1 MSINSITDRFG
12 KKLNLYAENIDSEAL
27 LTNSVNAT
35 TVTADVLFS
44 TSYSQSASDLTEI
57 AATSLGPTLGDVAPV
72 GFVSG
77 IPASYTIHQ
86 DEKKAVNINT
96 SMYKYTLSLKGLF
109 DLSVGLPSAA
119 LQCVYSMTYPVDPRY
134 LNASVIY
141 KQGKA
146 LNILNSGNVYLDTP
160 YLATVDTSV
169 LGEMKLIFRL
179 YSHINI
185 PQASTLSND
194 FHIELV
200 EA

>member
-12 KKLNLYAENIDSEAL
+12 EKLNLYAENIDSETL
-27 LTNSVNAT
+27 LAGSIEAT
-35 TVTADVLFS
+35 TVTADTCFS
-44 TSYSQSASDLTEI
+44 TSYPQSASDLTEYN
-57 AATSLGPTLGDVAPV
+57 ATSRYVLSDVAPV
-72 GFVSG
+72 GFVSE
-77 IPASYTIHQ
+77 IPASYTMHSE
-86 DEKKAVNINT
+86 EKKAYNINT
-96 SMYKYTLSLKGLF
+96 TQYKFTLGLKGLF
-109 DLSVGLPSAA
+109 NLSVGIPSATN
-119 LQCVYSMTYPVDPRY
+119 QCVYSMTIAVDARY

-169 LGEMKLIFRL
+169 LGEVKLLFRL

-185 PQASTLSND
+185 PQASTLAND

-200 EA
+200 AT